1 MSDHVYKKIELTGS
15 SPDGIDQAINAAVSR
30 ASETLH
36 DLRWFELTEVR
47 GDIEG
52 GKVVHWQASIKVGF
66 TLADNPEA

>member
-15 SPDGIDQAINAAVSR
+15 STDGIEQAVNAALLR

-36 DLRWFELTEVR
+36 NLRWFELTEVR
-47 GDIEG
+47 GEIDG

-66 TLADNPEA
+66 TLEDNPDG